1 MRFVEAVTTVAVL
14 MVSNPA
20 EAISPLPFCSADFV
34 KRWVEHDRRAEI
46 PTPDRTCVMQTEI
59 GTYICDQKGCSRA
72 P

>member
-1 MRFVEAVTTVAVL
+1 MRFVGVFVAVAVL
-14 MVSNPA
+14 MVSNSA
-20 EAISPLPFCSADFV
+20 KAITPLPSCSAAFV

-46 PTPDRTCVMQTEI
+46 PTPDHTCVMQTEN

>member
-1 MRFVEAVTTVAVL
+1 MRLVGASATAAVL

-20 EAISPLPFCSADFV
+20 SAITPLPSCSPDFV

-46 PTPDRTCVMQTEI
+46 PTPARTCVMQTET
-59 GTYICDQKGCSRA
+59 GTYICSQNGCSRA